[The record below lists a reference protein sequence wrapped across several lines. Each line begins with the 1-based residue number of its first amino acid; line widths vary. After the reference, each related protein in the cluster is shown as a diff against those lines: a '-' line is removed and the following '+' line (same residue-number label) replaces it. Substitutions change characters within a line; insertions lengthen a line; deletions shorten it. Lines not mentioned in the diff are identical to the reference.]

1 MPTFVRGYE
10 HKFFMAENTNIRFL
24 PLLKALQSAL
34 HRAPEQ
40 SLTEFWK
47 GVSAV
52 PPNEARLLSPALLQQ
67 QLYGQIARPW
77 ERLKRNK
84 PKKSVLKKMMATDWA
99 DFDIL
104 NLHPT
109 LSRKPMT
116 LSFVLEFLRNAIS
129 HDKVRWDK
137 DLNAT
142 FSDWDNNKLRF
153 SLPELIRFMEAFET
167 FRQS

>member
-1 MPTFVRGYE
+1 
-10 HKFFMAENTNIRFL
+10 MAEKNATPSIFT
-24 PLLKALQSAL
+24 LLSFFQKAL
-34 HRAPEQ
+34 HEQ
-40 SLTEFWK
+40 PGQTLEEFWGK
-47 GVSAV
+47 HSNV
-52 PPNEARLLSPALLQQ
+52 PPQQAQLLTPAFLQQ

-84 PKKSVLKKMMATDWA
+84 TKKSVLKKIMATDWA
-99 DFDIL
+99 DFEIL

-142 FSDWDNNKLRF
+142 FADWDSNKLRF
-153 SLPELIRFMEAFET
+153 SLPELIRFMEAFEA

>member
-1 MPTFVRGYE
+1 MP
-10 HKFFMAENTNIRFL
+10 KKNDSSLLFL
-24 PLLKALQSAL
+24 LQQLQQALREQ
-34 HRAPEQ
+34 PEQ
-40 SLTEFWK
+40 SLNEFWGSISSK
-47 GVSAV
+47 
-52 PPNEARLLSPALLQQ
+52 PPSQAQLLSPAFLQQ

-99 DFDIL
+99 DFEIL
-104 NLHPT
+104 NLHPS

-142 FSDWDNNKLRF
+142 FSDWDSNKLRF
-153 SLPELIRFMEAFET
+153 SLPELIRFMEAFEA
-167 FRQS
+167 FREP